1 MTRPSWHTPPDA
13 ATRAWIERAAGPEW
27 RVIRANRLSGGI
39 AAGVDGVTL
48 VGPAGSTRRLV
59 LKRWLRPGW
68 EVDDAQYTA
77 AREAEVLR
85 RLVATPVPV
94 PVVVA
99 LDEDGAEAGAPAI
112 LMTHVDGRHPSLADE
127 GRPARIAAMAEALVV
142 VHAVDRGMRDVVG
155 EFECY
160 TALDRV
166 VRRRVPAGPG
176 SGGRRSSVSPPRL
189 RRGRASSCT
198 ATITRGTRCGT
209 VAGWPA
215 VVDWTNASWGEP
227 AMDLAH
233 WRANLGTVH
242 GLEVAD
248 RVVDAYA
255 AAGGSPADQA
265 WWDVRILLDFIG
277 DEDWSGPHSIATAE
291 AYLEALLQRW

>member
-1 MTRPSWHTPPDA
+1 MAHAARRRHTRVD
-13 ATRAWIERAAGPEW
+13 RARGRARVARDPGQPAVGRDRGGRRRRQPRRAG
-27 RVIRANRLSGGI
+27 
-39 AAGVDGVTL
+39 
-48 VGPAGSTRRLV
+48 GSTRRLV

-68 EVDDAQYTA
+68 EVDDARYTA

-85 RLVATPVPV
+85 RLAPTPVPV
-94 PVVVA
+94 PLVVA
-99 LDEDGAEAGAPAI
+99 LDEDGAKAGAPAI

-127 GRPARIAAMAEALVV
+127 GRPARIAAMAETLVA
-142 VHAVDRGMRDVVG
+142 VHAVDRGIRDVVG

-160 TALDRV
+160 TDLDRV
-166 VRRRVPAGPG
+166 VPPPGAGRPGLWRTAIERVATAPAAGPG
-176 SGGRRSSVSPPRL
+176 VFLHRDYHPWNTLWDGRRL
-189 RRGRASSCT
+189 A
-198 ATITRGTRCGT
+198 
-209 VAGWPA
+209 A

-291 AYLEALLQRW
+291 AYLEALLERW